1 MRGKNSGP
9 TTTVSTFC
17 FKKKE
22 PSHSN
27 GQIPLLVTINMEE
40 LTHVHP
46 ILKKFFSKQKIPKC
60 TLTGRIKEFLPA
72 WKLLTKDLG
81 FSGRL
86 PNSSS
91 HGASTGEG
99 SKSTKIKSETTKTSR
114 SGSKGNAGKG
124 LHFKSLSLKR
134 KIFEKFVSDQ

>member
-17 FKKKE
+17 SKRKE

-40 LTHVHP
+40 LTYVHP
-46 ILKKFFSKQKIPKC
+46 ILKKLFSKQKIPKC

-114 SGSKGNAGKG
+114 SGSKDNAGKG

-134 KIFEKFVSDQ
+134 KIFEKFVSD